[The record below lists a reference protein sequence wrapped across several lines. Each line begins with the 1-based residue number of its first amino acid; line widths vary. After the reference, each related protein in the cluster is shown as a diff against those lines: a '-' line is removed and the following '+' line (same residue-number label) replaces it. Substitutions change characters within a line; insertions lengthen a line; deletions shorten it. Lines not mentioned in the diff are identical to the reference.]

1 MTRAR
6 DPPTDGRTHC
16 STAELMREVFTE
28 GACLTGLPRD
38 AAPLARSHW
47 GKTTS
52 FFNFVCV
59 RGRRASW
66 RDAARELEAI
76 KQHRR
81 SLPPEADGCDF
92 SDEVF
97 DEENEDEEN
106 ENENEDENEDEGDA
120 RTTPTTVNVNGA
132 QMKKEEERVEV
143 DEEDDDDD
151 TRTTFIPRETEWLPD
166 SHVRYAYCPVAYAP
180 PSSMALGDG
189 ASATLVSANTRT
201 FSRYLARFFDRFGQ
215 LPDASALCTEDRLLL
230 HEAQSNLFD
239 LQSEFRHT

>member
-6 DPPTDGRTHC
+6 DSPTDGRTHC

-47 GKTTS
+47 HWGKTTS

-66 RDAARELEAI
+66 RDATRELEAI

-81 SLPPEADGCDF
+81 SLPPEAD
-92 SDEVF
+92 EVF
-97 DEENEDEEN
+97 DEENE
-106 ENENEDENEDEGDA
+106 NEDEDEGDA
-120 RTTPTTVNVNGA
+120 TTTPTTVNVNGA
-132 QMKKEEERVEV
+132 QMKTEEERVEV
-143 DEEDDDDD
+143 DEEDED
-151 TRTTFIPRETEWLPD
+151 TLTTFISRETEWLPD

-180 PSSMALGDG
+180 PSSSLSSLPSALGDG

-230 HEAQSNLFD
+230 HEAQSNLSD